1 MFVWIEGTPV
11 AQWVSLSLYAY
22 PFLLSVHI
30 VGLAV
35 VVGLFMMRDLRLIGC
50 FKALDPFAFLSLGRL
65 AWTGFFFNTIS
76 GLMLFTSQALT
87 FAGNTAFLIKIA
99 FVITGM
105 VLAGVIHSRLRA
117 SLHVGS
123 ANISRSTRTVALC
136 SLLTWTGAIIAGRL
150 VAYIV

>member
-1 MFVWIEGTPV
+1 MFVWIEGTPI

-35 VVGLFMMRDLRLIGC
+35 VVGIFMMRDLRLIGC
-50 FKALDPFAFLSLGRL
+50 FKSLDPVAFLSLGRL
-65 AWTGFFFNTIS
+65 AWTGFFFNAVS

-87 FAGNTAFLIKIA
+87 FAENTAFLIKIA
-99 FVITGM
+99 FIVAGM
-105 VLAGVIHSRLRA
+105 ALAGVIHARLRV
-117 SLHVGS
+117 SLLVGR
-123 ANISRSTRTVALC
+123 ADISRSTRTVALC